1 MRHTN
6 STPRVS
12 PLSRSLNPFLLY
24 ADIYSRNAT
33 PRPPPQRLHRLS
45 LAYQNAYCTLDKIL
59 ARHFS
64 FNMQLG
70 NSASSKL
77 N

>member
-33 PRPPPQRLHRLS
+33 PPAPHCLPRLS

-77 N
+77 S